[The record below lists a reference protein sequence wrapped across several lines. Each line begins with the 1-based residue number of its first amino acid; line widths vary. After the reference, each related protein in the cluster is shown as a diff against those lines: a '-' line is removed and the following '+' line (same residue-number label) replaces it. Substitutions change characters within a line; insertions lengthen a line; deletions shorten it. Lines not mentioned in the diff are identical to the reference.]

1 MMILQIRTVT
11 TFKPESVTLEM
22 FGCLTHQEEPPGLYG
37 ACGLLETA
45 SVSVSVC
52 DKVFRLH
59 LWLMAAGLETV
70 SDD

>member
-1 MMILQIRTVT
+1 MENL
-11 TFKPESVTLEM
+11 KPRDDPADTRK
-22 FGCLTHQEEPPGLYG
+22 LTRVSHPGDQEEPPGVYG

-52 DKVFRLH
+52 DKVLRLH
-59 LWLMAAGLETV
+59 LWLMATGLETV